1 MKVASG
7 RSGAKGGGVRR
18 AKPRGVV
25 GKAVVVVVV
34 VGAAVGPKAVWR
46 WAVWRWA
53 VWRWAVWRWAV
64 WKWAHTLE
72 QDHVFG
78 EGVGKGE
85 EGALRIEPRV
95 SAKLLGIGL
104 ESLHNAGNAKLEV
117 TLEARGKG
125 GTCQWG
131 VGRYPMRV
139 EVCVAGV

>member
-1 MKVASG
+1 M
-7 RSGAKGGGVRR
+7 RR

-53 VWRWAVWRWAV
+53 VW
-64 WKWAHTLE
+64 KWAHTLE

-85 EGALRIEPRV
+85 ERALRIEPRV

-131 VGRYPMRV
+131 VGKYPMRV